1 MDKNK
6 IVLIGAGLSGPVMGI
21 YLSQHGLNVDI
32 YEKRPD
38 MRSNNI
44 SAGRSINLALSIRGI
59 RALKEIGIFNEIK
72 PLLIPMKGRM
82 IHDMDGQTAVQPY
95 GQKNNEVIYSVSRA
109 ELNKKLMNAAENTG
123 KVNFFF
129 NHDLVSADLRNNF
142 LLFNNKKK
150 ISFNSVIGCDGS
162 SSILRDEIIK
172 ESNAKFVKKPLGHAY
187 KELTI
192 PPISN
197 QFAIESDV
205 LHIWPRGN
213 FMLIALPN
221 MDKSFTCTLFMPS
234 KGTTSF
240 ETIKTTKEVNDL
252 FKTYF
257 PDILDL
263 IPTLHDDYI
272 KNPTGSLATIYL
284 DPWHF
289 DNRALLIGDAAHAI
303 VPFFGQGMN
312 ASFQDCTTLNKLIKK
327 EKNDWG
333 RIFSTFSKQHVVNGH
348 AIADMAIE
356 NYEEMRDSVN
366 KTSFQ
371 AQRKLEF
378 SLEKQFP
385 NKFIPRYS
393 MVSFSE
399 RPYSEVYNKGEKQY
413 KLLNALLEIDP
424 SGNTINSDIVDK
436 IIN

>member
-1 MDKNK
+1 MKSEIIEPTGCLTGGIEVPGDKS
-6 IVLIGAGLSGPVMGI
+6 ISHRVLMLASLADGESRIHGLSKGQDVKHTMEI
-21 YLSQHGLNVDI
+21 LSSLG
-32 YEKRPD
+32 
-38 MRSNNI
+38 
-44 SAGRSINLALSIRGI
+44 
-59 RALKEIGIFNEIK
+59 
-72 PLLIPMKGRM
+72 
-82 IHDMDGQTAVQPY
+82 VQ
-95 GQKNNEVIYSVSRA
+95 
-109 ELNKKLMNAAENTG
+109 L
-123 KVNFFF
+123 
-129 NHDLVSADLRNNF
+129 
-142 LLFNNKKK
+142 
-150 ISFNSVIGCDGS
+150 
-162 SSILRDEIIK
+162 DE
-172 ESNAKFVKKPLGHAY
+172 
-187 KELTI
+187 
-192 PPISN
+192 
-197 QFAIESDV
+197 IESDV

-234 KGTTSF
+234 KGATSF
-240 ETIKTTKEVNDL
+240 ETIKTSKEVNDL

-272 KNPTGSLATIYL
+272 KNPTGNLATIYL

-333 RIFSTFSKQHVVNGH
+333 SIFSTFSKQHVVNGH